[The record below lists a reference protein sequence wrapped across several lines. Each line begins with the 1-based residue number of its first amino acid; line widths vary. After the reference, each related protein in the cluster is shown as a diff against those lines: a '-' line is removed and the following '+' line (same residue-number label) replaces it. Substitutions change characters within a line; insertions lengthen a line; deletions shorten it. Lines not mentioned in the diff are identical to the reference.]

1 MEQNNDLDFLT
12 EMIVDENVDPEKLKY
27 VEIAKQSSFLDAV
40 KAYKD
45 DHNCG
50 LKEAKERM
58 DSWIPEDAAKIK
70 ESGGCI
76 VTLILLA
83 SSFGG
88 LLACFLFL
96 VI

>member
-1 MEQNNDLDFLT
+1 MEQNKDLDFLT
-12 EMIVDENVDPEKLKY
+12 EKVVDENVDSEKMKY

-58 DSWIPEDAAKIK
+58 DSWMPDDAAKMK
-70 ESGGCI
+70 ESGGCM

-88 LLACFLFL
+88 LVACFLFL